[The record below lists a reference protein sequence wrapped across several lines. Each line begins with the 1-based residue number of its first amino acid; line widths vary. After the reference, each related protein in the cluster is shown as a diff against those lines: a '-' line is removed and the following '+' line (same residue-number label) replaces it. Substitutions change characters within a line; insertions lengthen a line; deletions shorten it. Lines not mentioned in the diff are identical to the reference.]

1 MKQKK
6 KKYIFRIMGFIGV
19 VGLICYWWVFS
30 ENLRETMIGNLF
42 LGIVIII
49 VFIGAIGTMY
59 MQYLEYK
66 EKENL

>member
-6 KKYIFRIMGFIGV
+6 KKYIFRIMGFIGM

-49 VFIGAIGTMY
+49 VFIGAIETMY

>member
-6 KKYIFRIMGFIGV
+6 KKYIFRIMGFIGM

-59 MQYLEYK
+59 MPYLEYK

>member
-6 KKYIFRIMGFIGV
+6 KKYIFRIMGFIGM

-42 LGIVIII
+42 LGIV
-49 VFIGAIGTMY
+49 FIGAIGRMY